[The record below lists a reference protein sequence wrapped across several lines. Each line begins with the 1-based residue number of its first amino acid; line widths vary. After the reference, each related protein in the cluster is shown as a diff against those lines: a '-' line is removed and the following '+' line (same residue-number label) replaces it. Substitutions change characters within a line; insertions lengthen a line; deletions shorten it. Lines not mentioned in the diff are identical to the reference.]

1 MPPPQRR
8 KPNVV
13 WRLKKSLYGLRRSP
27 QCFNEFFAN
36 EMKKLGYE
44 RCVSDPQLF
53 YNKKAHALLSAH
65 VDDMML
71 AAPPMTINKL
81 IKEIDS
87 AMK

>member
-1 MPPPQRR
+1 
-8 KPNVV
+8 
-13 WRLKKSLYGLRRSP
+13 
-27 QCFNEFFAN
+27 
-36 EMKKLGYE
+36 MKKLGYE

-53 YNKKAHALLSAH
+53 YNRQAHALLSAH

-87 AMK
+87 AMKVKWAGLIDEDHWERYLGREW